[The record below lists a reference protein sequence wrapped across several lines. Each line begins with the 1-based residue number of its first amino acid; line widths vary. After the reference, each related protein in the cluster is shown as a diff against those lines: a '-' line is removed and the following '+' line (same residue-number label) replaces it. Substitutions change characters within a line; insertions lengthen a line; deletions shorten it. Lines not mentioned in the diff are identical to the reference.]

1 MAELPPFTGFG
12 PDAMS
17 FLEGLAADN
26 SKAYF
31 DAHRN
36 VYDTQVAAP
45 LKSLVVALGA
55 RIAVELDPEI
65 SYEPRIGKSL
75 FRINRDLRFSANK
88 TPYHTYLDAVFWH
101 GESSRTHPAYMLRI
115 TADDVYTGVG
125 VFGLKGERLDR
136 YRAAIAGDPGV
147 ELVAAIDD
155 VRTSWPD
162 AALSEATRKRVPP
175 GFDADHP
182 RAEYLRRDS
191 FHLSVTRPTPPEITD
206 AAFVDALMERFA
218 IVASVHRWMV
228 ANT

>member
-1 MAELPPFTGFG
+1 MAESFDGFG

-17 FLEGLAADN
+17 FLAGLAADN

-31 DAHRN
+31 DAHRT

-45 LKSLVVALGA
+45 LKSLVVALGD
-55 RIAVELDPEI
+55 RIAAELDPDI

-75 FRINRDLRFSANK
+75 FRINRDLRFSADK

-101 GESSRTHPAYMLRI
+101 GESSRTHPAYMLRF
-115 TADDVYTGVG
+115 TSDDVYTGVG
-125 VFGLKGERLDR
+125 SFGLKGERLDR
-136 YRAAIAGDPGV
+136 YREAIAGDPGADIV
-147 ELVAAIDD
+147 VAIHEIRAE
-155 VRTSWPD
+155 WPD
-162 AALSEATRKRVPP
+162 VVLSETTRKRVPP

-182 RAEYLRRDS
+182 RAELLRRDS

-206 AAFVDALMERFA
+206 AALIDGLVERFA
-218 IVASVHRWMV
+218 VVAPVHRWLV